1 MKKITVVLIVSLILV
16 GTVVAARNEY
26 TDRIKVLSD
35 HILLTAD
42 KLKMATDGPVF
53 DSYQIDET
61 LAELKDL
68 IKEYENILVFAESPY
83 SGEILLAITPGG
95 DDTRLEAPCNTR
107 YEGPMKEIRIRRTAG
122 GGANYLRINDIE
134 ITYVSPDGPRTETFN
149 KNGRFRLYWSGVFQL
164 ALPRPMRIMQI
175 RINIEHETNGLEIYG
190 VPYNLPLMHPPVI
203 RPPVMRPPVMQPPPV
218 IQPPVRP
225 DQNPREVLLGTTP
238 AGDDTWLETL
248 CSNPYNRPVKEIL
261 LKRTVGGASYIR
273 INDIEVT
280 YLTPKVPQ
288 KEVFNKSGRF
298 RLYPDGV
305 FRLTLPEPMRIVRI
319 RILIEHESTGLNVFG
334 IY

>member
-1 MKKITVVLIVSLILV
+1 MKRLIILLIILV
-16 GTVVAARNEY
+16 ACISTAWAARNVYSARTVALSGQILIRAEELADV
-26 TDRIKVLSD
+26 THAAVL
-35 HILLTAD
+35 
-42 KLKMATDGPVF
+42 
-53 DSYQIDET
+53 DSTRAEEI
-61 LAELKDL
+61 LAELREL
-68 IKEYENILVFAESPY
+68 VKEYETALIFAQSRY
-83 SGEILLAITPGG
+83 AGEI
-95 DDTRLEAPCNTR
+95 
-107 YEGPMKEIRIRRTAG
+107 
-122 GGANYLRINDIE
+122 
-134 ITYVSPDGPRTETFN
+134 
-149 KNGRFRLYWSGVFQL
+149 
-164 ALPRPMRIMQI
+164 
-175 RINIEHETNGLEIYG
+175 
-190 VPYNLPLMHPPVI
+190 
-203 RPPVMRPPVMQPPPV
+203 
-218 IQPPVRP
+218 
-225 DQNPREVLLGTTP
+225 LLGTTP
-238 AGDDTWLETL
+238 PGDDTWLETL